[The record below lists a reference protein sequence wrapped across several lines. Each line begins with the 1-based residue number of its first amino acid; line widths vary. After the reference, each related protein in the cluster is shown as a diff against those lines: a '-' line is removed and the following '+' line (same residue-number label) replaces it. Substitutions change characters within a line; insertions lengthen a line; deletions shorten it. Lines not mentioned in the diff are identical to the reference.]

1 MKYSLMIGLS
11 FLLWSCNNQK
21 PADGSA
27 MDTTN
32 SVLVT
37 DNISDQ
43 RTNIEN
49 REEFLRDSLSNMQTL
64 ADTNLT
70 PPRKDEVVNTPI
82 KKEDKKDDKK
92 DDKKITE
99 DKLPKCVQALIVKF
113 LEEEKQNPP
122 RKIIRYQYKNKTVYY
137 VPPICC
143 DQYSDLYDANCNL
156 MGHPDG
162 GITGK
167 GDGKFS
173 EFSKLAT
180 NENVVWK
187 DKR

>member
-1 MKYSLMIGLS
+1 MKYVLMMSVS
-11 FLLWSCNNQK
+11 FLMWSCNNPK
-21 PADGSA
+21 PADSAA

-32 SVLVT
+32 TVLATEPV
-37 DNISDQ
+37 SDQ
-43 RTNIEN
+43 KTNIETQ
-49 REEFLRDSLSNMQTL
+49 EEVLKDSLENSVALPET
-64 ADTNLT
+64 AATAT
-70 PPRKDEVVNTPI
+70 PPKEEKKDNKKDE
-82 KKEDKKDDKK
+82 KKV
-92 DDKKITE
+92 TA

-167 GDGKFS
+167 GDGKFTD
-173 EFSKLAT
+173 FSKLAT
-180 NENVVWK
+180 NENVVWN

>member
-1 MKYSLMIGLS
+1 MKYVLMMGFSI
-11 FLLWSCNNQK
+11 LLWSCNNPK
-21 PADGSA
+21 PADSSA

-32 SVLVT
+32 TISAT

-43 RTNIEN
+43 QTNIETKN
-49 REEFLRDSLSNMQTL
+49 EVLKDSLANTQTL
-64 ADTNLT
+64 PDSIIAPQKNETEKVPT
-70 PPRKDEVVNTPI
+70 SKV
-82 KKEDKKDDKK
+82 KDKKDDKN
-92 DDKKITE
+92 ITE

-137 VPPICC
+137 VPPVCC

-173 EFSKLAT
+173 DFSKLAT

>member
-1 MKYSLMIGLS
+1 MKYVLMMSLS
-11 FLLWSCNNQK
+11 FLLWSCNNPK
-21 PADGSA
+21 PADPAA

-32 SVLVT
+32 TVLAT
-37 DNISDQ
+37 EPISDQ
-43 RTNIEN
+43 KTKIETQ
-49 REEFLRDSLSNMQTL
+49 EEVLKDSLENSMPLPVTP
-64 ADTNLT
+64 AMTT
-70 PPRKDEVVNTPI
+70 PPKEEKKDE
-82 KKEDKKDDKK
+82 KKDE
-92 DDKKITE
+92 KKITE

-113 LEEEKQNPP
+113 LEEGKQNPP

-167 GDGKFS
+167 GDGKFTD
-173 EFSKLAT
+173 FSKMAT

>member
-1 MKYSLMIGLS
+1 MKFVLMMGCS
-11 FLLWSCNNQK
+11 FLLWSCQNPK
-21 PADGSA
+21 PGNSAD

-32 SVLVT
+32 TVLAT
-37 DNISDQ
+37 EPISDQ
-43 RTNIEN
+43 KTKIETQ
-49 REEFLRDSLSNMQTL
+49 EEILKDSLENSPALPVPTE
-64 ADTNLT
+64 TT
-70 PPRKDEVVNTPI
+70 KPEKEE
-82 KKEDKKDDKK
+82 KKEDKKK
-92 DDKKITE
+92 DEKITA

-122 RKIIRYQYKNKTVYY
+122 RKIIQYKYKNKTVYY

-167 GDGKFS
+167 GDGKFTDF
-173 EFSKLAT
+173 EKMAT
-180 NENVVWK
+180 DEKVVWN

>member
-1 MKYSLMIGLS
+1 MKYVLMMGFT
-11 FLLWSCNNQK
+11 FLLWSCNNPK
-21 PADGSA
+21 PADSAA

-32 SVLVT
+32 TVLAT

-43 RTNIEN
+43 QTNIETRN
-49 REEFLRDSLSNMQTL
+49 EILKDSLANTQTL
-64 ADTNLT
+64 ADTAITNSPKTEPVTFT
-70 PPRKDEVVNTPI
+70 PP
-82 KKEDKKDDKK
+82 KKQDKVDDKK
-92 DDKKITE
+92 VTE

-173 EFSKLAT
+173 DFFKLAT